1 MLRGVGGCEF
11 GGEVGEVG
19 EGEFA
24 GVGAVAD
31 GEEADGGGDEVA
43 SIRFRRERLVAGK
56 SEPVESGAYCM
67 VYLSPSMLAW
77 GSELRFSRR
86 MTILAFDLGS
96 ESSAS
101 D

>member
-1 MLRGVGGCEF
+1 M
-11 GGEVGEVG
+11 
-19 EGEFA
+19 
-24 GVGAVAD
+24 
-31 GEEADGGGDEVA
+31 DE
-43 SIRFRRERLVAGK
+43 ICLNKERVW
-56 SEPVESGAYCM
+56 AYCM
-67 VYLSPSMLAW
+67 VYLSPSMLAC